1 MRWLRIRKA
10 PRSRHEGH
18 DAADKIPV
26 TVSETLLG
34 MVYYC
39 CFGWSANLIES
50 MGWRSNRRNE
60 RGLK

>member
-1 MRWLRIRKA
+1 MKAEISEGLHRDRHIVVPCGLRIRKA

-26 TVSETLLG
+26 TVSKPIFG

-39 CFGWSANLIES
+39 CFGWSAN
-50 MGWRSNRRNE
+50 
-60 RGLK
+60 